1 MFLEVDDLAFKYNN
15 SEQDVLKNISFDVQ
29 QGDIVC
35 ILGESGSGKS
45 TVLRLLAGLE
55 KPSKGRIEIDD
66 QLMVNNDIFIL
77 PENRGIGVVFQDYAL
92 FPHMTVAENILFGI
106 KDKAKEYKED
116 KLHDLLELIGLK
128 EHKAKYPHQLSGG
141 QQQRIALA
149 RSLAIDPSLV
159 VMDEPFS
166 SLDANLQSQIR
177 GDLKEIMTT
186 TGTTSIFVSHDKDDA
201 INIADRIIVLEEGK
215 IVQNGTTE
223 EIMNNPSSDYV
234 AGLIS

>member
-1 MFLEVDDLAFKYNN
+1 MFLKVDDLAFKYNN

-106 KDKAKEYKED
+106 KNQPQEYKEE
-116 KLHDLLELIGLK
+116 KLQNLLELIGLK
-128 EHKAKYPHQLSGG
+128 EYKAKYPHQLSGG

-223 EIMNNPSSDYV
+223 EIMNSPSSDYV

>member
-1 MFLEVDDLAFKYNN
+1 
-15 SEQDVLKNISFDVQ
+15 
-29 QGDIVC
+29 
-35 ILGESGSGKS
+35 
-45 TVLRLLAGLE
+45 
-55 KPSKGRIEIDD
+55 
-66 QLMVNNDIFIL
+66 
-77 PENRGIGVVFQDYAL
+77 
-92 FPHMTVAENILFGI
+92 MTVAENILFGI
-106 KDKAKEYKED
+106 KNQPQEYKEE
-116 KLHDLLELIGLK
+116 KLQNLLELIGLK
-128 EHKAKYPHQLSGG
+128 EYKAKYPHQLSGG

-223 EIMNNPSSDYV
+223 EIMNSPSSDYV